1 MKILFT
7 ICACRVLFIAG
18 RFSFL
23 LLEALVTAPPSIMVP
38 AAGRVTDAWVERRPR
53 KIPFTMCA
61 CLAVF
66 ALTVTSEFE
75 LLRGIRTRRVCFLA
89 LSAREQ
95 ADSVFAILTETLLL
109 HI

>member
-61 CLAVF
+61 YLAVF
-66 ALTVTSEFE
+66 AFTVMTKFE
-75 LLRGIRTRRVCFLA
+75 LLLGIRTREVRYLA
-89 LSAREQ
+89 LGALE
-95 ADSVFAILTETLLL
+95 
-109 HI
+109 